1 MTEAG
6 APLRPGNCGDCG
18 AAVETARQTY
28 CRACAAARR
37 RTSNAE
43 ADRRRRQADRD
54 RRRRP
59 PAVTSDGDVV
69 LPPEAV
75 RLLAL
80 QVAALREAVEPWVR
94 NQRLQSLLNDPPE
107 GHPAAELSAARLGE
121 MITFAEDQERH
132 LGEAAARAAGGFLA
146 AVDNLLPG
154 QALGR

>member
-1 MTEAG
+1 MKQAG

-18 AAVETARQTY
+18 AALETARQTY
-28 CRACAAARR
+28 CRDCADIRR
-37 RTSNAE
+37 RRSNAE

-59 PAVTSDGDVV
+59 AIATTDGDVV
-69 LPPEAV
+69 LPPDSV

-80 QVAALREAVEPWVR
+80 QVTALREAVEPWVR
-94 NQRLQSLLNDPPE
+94 NQRLQALLKDPPE
-107 GHPAAELSAARLGE
+107 GHTAAELTAARLGE
-121 MITFAEDQERH
+121 MIDFAEGQEREI
-132 LGEAAARAAGGFLA
+132 GEAAANAAGRFLA